1 MFSNNL
7 CSLRKERGLTQEEL
21 AKAAGV
27 KPQTIYKYEKGIVK
41 NIPFDRIE
49 ALASALGTNP
59 SRLIGWEE

>member
-1 MFSNNL
+1 MFNNNL
-7 CSLRKERGLTQEEL
+7 CSLRKERSLTQEEL

-41 NIPFDRIE
+41 NIQFERIE
-49 ALASALGTNP
+49 ALASALGTTP

>member
-1 MFSNNL
+1 MFNSNL
-7 CSLRKERGLTQEEL
+7 CSLRKERGFTQEEL

-41 NIPFDRIE
+41 NIPFERIE
-49 ALASALGTNP
+49 ALASALDTTP

>member
-1 MFSNNL
+1 MLSNNL
-7 CSLRKERGLTQEEL
+7 RSLRKERSLTQEEL

-41 NIPFDRIE
+41 NIPFERIE
-49 ALASALGTNP
+49 VLASALGITP